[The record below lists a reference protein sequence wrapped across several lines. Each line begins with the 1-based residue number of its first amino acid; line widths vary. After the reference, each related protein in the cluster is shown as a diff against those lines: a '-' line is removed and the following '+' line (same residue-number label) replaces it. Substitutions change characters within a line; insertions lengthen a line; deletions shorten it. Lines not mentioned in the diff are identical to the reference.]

1 MRSGRLPVR
10 LRRPVHPAIMFVGT
24 ARADLHI
31 PGASSLKAK
40 RSVVQGLKQRITNR
54 FSVSV
59 AELDHQD
66 LWQRAT
72 LGVAVISAEVSVV
85 EHVLAEI
92 RRLVEAE
99 PRAVLLAFETDIR

>member
-1 MRSGRLPVR
+1 
-10 LRRPVHPAIMFVGT
+10 MFVGT
-24 ARADLHI
+24 ARAELHI

-40 RSVVQGLKQRITNR
+40 RSVVQGLRQRIASR

-72 LGVAVISAEVSVV
+72 LGVAVISGEASVV
-85 EHVLAEI
+85 EHVLTEI

-99 PRAVLLAFETDIR
+99 PRAVLLSFEIDIR